1 MLPLK
6 GRQLIERARA
16 EPQQQERMRRKF
28 RQLRPMSAFNPD
40 MRAFLH
46 DRRTDRELVWKS
58 EWASHYRE
66 WALVRPD
73 GKVEW
78 RGLILDGWRPFV
90 VAVAG

>member
-1 MLPLK
+1 
-6 GRQLIERARA
+6 
-16 EPQQQERMRRKF
+16 MRRKF
-28 RQLRPMSAFNPD
+28 RTLRPMSAFNPE
-40 MRAFLH
+40 MRAFVH
-46 DRRTDRELVWKS
+46 DQRCDQELVWKP

-66 WALVRPD
+66 WAFVQPD

>member
-1 MLPLK
+1 
-6 GRQLIERARA
+6 
-16 EPQQQERMRRKF
+16 MRRRF

-46 DRRTDRELVWKS
+46 DKRSDRELVWKS

-66 WALVRPD
+66 WAFAYPA
-73 GKVEW
+73 GEVEW

-90 VAVAG
+90 VGVAVGRCAK